1 MKRGLMS
8 FAVALGLVLAAS
20 IGAPDSAEAGRFFD
34 MDSKKWVTYR
44 SSRRSAKS
52 PVKREIVKYDGP
64 YKANT
69 IVVDTAAR
77 RLYHVMENGK
87 ALKYGIGVGREGFQW
102 AGKHRISRKAEW
114 PGWTPP
120 PAMRK
125 RQPDLPQHMEG
136 GLNNPLGARALYIG
150 ATIYRIHGSNEPW
163 TIGQAVSSGCI
174 RMTNDDVTHLYEQV
188 KVGTRVVVQN

>member
-1 MKRGLMS
+1 MKRSLMS
-8 FAVALGLVLAAS
+8 VAVALGLVLAAS

-34 MDSKKWVTYR
+34 SNSKKWVTYK
-44 SSRRSAKS
+44 SRKSTKS
-52 PVKREIVKYDGP
+52 PVKRKTVKYDGP
-64 YKANT
+64 YKPNT
-69 IVVDTAAR
+69 IIVDTAER
-77 RLYHVMENGK
+77 RLYHVLENGK

-102 AGKHRISRKAEW
+102 AGNHRISRKAEW

>member
-8 FAVALGLVLAAS
+8 FAVALGLVLAVS
-20 IGAPDSAEAGRFFD
+20 IGTPDSAEAGRFFD
-34 MDSKKWVTYR
+34 MNSKKWVTYK
-44 SSRRSAKS
+44 SRKSAES
-52 PVKREIVKYDGP
+52 PVKRETVKYDGP
-64 YKANT
+64 YKPNT
-69 IVVDTAAR
+69 IIVNTSER

-102 AGKHRISRKAEW
+102 AGNHRISRKAEW

-174 RMTNDDVTHLYEQV
+174 RMTNDDVSHLYEQV